1 MTMGEF
7 NNNALDQ
14 LENVLKL
21 LEEEKLAE
29 VEFRLSDLIKDEAD
43 GSGMVLASEY
53 EDDEYGEE
61 TKIDISVM

>member
-1 MTMGEF
+1 M
-7 NNNALDQ
+7 
-14 LENVLKL
+14 ENVLKM